1 MSNIVFLIG
10 KAGAGKDTVGKMF
23 VDKGYHRVALADEM
37 KDRFYQCMGLPYTH
51 ETETRDVK
59 EQLRWSMIQYSEN
72 VKRFKGADYWFNEAF
87 KPYIDSRCL
96 FRFLE
101 GTPDIVVTDIRRV
114 EELEVITSLKLFS
127 NANIKVYHVDRDL
140 FESDNLTNYAIS
152 KAQELLDDTF
162 DNNKTV
168 KHLKRQVDAAIREI
182 TKEDGEDSGTSL

>member
-10 KAGAGKDTVGKMF
+10 KAAAGKDTVGKMF
-23 VDKGYHRVALADEM
+23 VDKGYQRVALADEM
-37 KDRFYQCMGLPYTH
+37 KDRFYQCLGLPYTH
-51 ETETRDVK
+51 KTETREVK
-59 EQLRWSMIQYSEN
+59 EELRWTMIQYSEN

-101 GTPDIVVTDIRRV
+101 DTPNIVVTDIRRV
-114 EELEVITSLKLFS
+114 EELDMISNFKLFS
-127 NANIKVYHVDRDL
+127 NANIYFYYVDRDVV
-140 FESDNLTNYAIS
+140 ESDNLTNYAIH
-152 KAQELLDDTF
+152 KAEELLDGTF

-168 KHLKRQVDAAIREI
+168 KHLKKQVDAAIREI